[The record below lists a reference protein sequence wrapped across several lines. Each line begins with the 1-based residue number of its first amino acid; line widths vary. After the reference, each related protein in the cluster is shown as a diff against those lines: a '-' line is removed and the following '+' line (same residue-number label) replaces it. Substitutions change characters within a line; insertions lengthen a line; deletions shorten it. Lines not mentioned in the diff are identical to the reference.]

1 MLKKTNDGRLPRVR
15 EVLER
20 LRSGTEPYI
29 GLHAIVALMLVAE
42 SMPEG
47 IGQKELQVQAGVS
60 KSAIDRITD
69 QLGEWKD
76 EGVPGLQLIE
86 EFTPPE
92 DRRKS
97 VFRLSK
103 KGEKL
108 MREVASIS

>member
-1 MLKKTNDGRLPRVR
+1 MSKKQLDGRLPRVR
-15 EVLER
+15 EVLEK

-29 GLHAIVALMLVAE
+29 GLHAVVALMLIAE
-42 SMPEG
+42 AMPDG
-47 IGQKELQVQAGVS
+47 IGQKELEQQAGVS

-76 EGVPGLQLIE
+76 EGVPGLRLIE
-86 EFTPPE
+86 ESVSPQ

-97 VFRLSK
+97 VLRLSK

-108 MREVASIS
+108 MRELAEIS